1 MLKLKTMPAEA
12 HDDPSRAPL
21 TDPGSRLPLPQRAQP
36 GYYPGFS
43 TLSQKSYWD
52 ETTRKLVLNRLDT
65 PEPLR
70 FFTPSEAATMQAVV
84 DRVLPQEDRTDE
96 HRIPVLSGVDKRLA
110 ENRMDGY
117 RFEDMPSDQQ
127 AYRMAAQAFEQMAQE
142 LHGKPFHELQILE
155 QEELLQSVH
164 DDEPNGAQELW
175 KQMSVK
181 RFWPMLVGD
190 CASVYYAHPWAW
202 DEIGFGGPAY
212 PRGYMRLENGEPEP
226 WEVDEQR
233 YEWLA
238 PIDTVSDQEQ
248 GSEHTHSDNT
258 PGQGG
263 SH

>member
-1 MLKLKTMPAEA
+1 MSNDVKNKTP
-12 HDDPSRAPL
+12 HAPL
-21 TDPGSRLPLPQRAQP
+21 TDPGSGQALPPRTQP

-43 TLSQKSYWD
+43 TLRQKNYWD
-52 ETTRKLVLNRLDT
+52 ETTRKLVLKRLDS

-70 FFTPSEAATMQAVV
+70 FFTPAEALTMQAVV
-84 DRVLPQEDRTDE
+84 DRILPQEDRIDAY
-96 HRIPVLSGVDKRLA
+96 RIPVLPGVDKRLA
-110 ENRMDGY
+110 ANRIEGY

-127 AYRMAAQAFEQMAQE
+127 AYRIAAQAFEQMAQE
-142 LHGKPFHELQILE
+142 VHQQAFHELRVIQ

-164 DDEPNGAQELW
+164 NGEPKGAADLW
-175 KQMSVK
+175 AQMNVK

-190 CASVYYAHPWAW
+190 CSSVYYAHPFAW

-226 WEVDEQR
+226 WERDEQR

-238 PIDTVSDQEQ
+238 PIDTVSDQKQET
-248 GSEHTHSDNT
+248 EHTHSDNT